1 MSLILD
7 ALNKSEQDRPAKDVT
22 PGLQTIHH
30 TAPQEQRRWL
40 WVVWPVATVIFAAL
54 ALGLWMGRA
63 ADAPRPEA
71 PFVSTA
77 VTAPAPVPLAEP
89 VLAVQEAVLEAPQ
102 PEVLEVLP
110 EPTVVITEPVSTI
123 DDSVAAL
130 YAPVVKQP
138 VPNPQQKPA
147 PVVEDTATAIDI
159 DALAQ
164 AAEQALAERL
174 AVEHN
179 VPFISELRQ
188 STKDEIPTVFFT
200 VHRWSSSPQDKDV
213 VLNGKTY
220 HEGDL
225 VKPGLRLTE
234 ILKDSIVLDYRGT
247 EFRLNSL
254 NSWVNL

>member
-7 ALNKSEQDRPAKDVT
+7 ALNKSEQDRPEQETT

-40 WVVWPVATVIFAAL
+40 WMAWPVATVIFASL

-63 ADAPRPEA
+63 PDAPRPQPA
-71 PFVSTA
+71 PVVSTP
-77 VTAPAPVPLAEP
+77 VIAPVPVPLAEP
-89 VLAVQEAVLEAPQ
+89 VLAVQETVLEAP
-102 PEVLEVLP
+102 PPEVLP
-110 EPTVVITEPVSTI
+110 EPTVVIAEPAPTA
-123 DDSVAAL
+123 DNGVAAL
-130 YAPVVKQP
+130 YAPVVEE
-138 VPNPQQKPA
+138 V
-147 PVVEDTATAIDI
+147 PVVEDTPTAIDI